1 MTTPGNMNQ
10 KQFTPIRRGD
20 LPDLPTVHK
29 DSRAVS
35 PAEFQTAA
43 QRGQAHLNRL
53 AAKGQSTSALSDP
66 TSRTHVADTAFA
78 ATREEW
84 GGGTY
89 SPATGK
95 SVNFRSPAKF
105 AVTVRDPADPGIS
118 IPNVANR
125 EQFGNAMDEA
135 HKRYAGQL
143 ARGSHYLGIFHDPTK
158 QVGGHTGA
166 IDFDP
171 VAVVG
176 GKGGFEKGRQ
186 QAKEVMSATHAL
198 GGAYHFASGDG
209 FWPDHVIEGG
219 SHE

>member
-1 MTTPGNMNQ
+1 MTMNQ
-10 KQFTPIRRGD
+10 QQFAVIRKSD

-29 DSRAVS
+29 DSQAVS
-35 PAEFQTAA
+35 PAEFQRSA
-43 QRGQAHLNRL
+43 QRGQAHLDRL
-53 AAKGQSTSALSDP
+53 AARGQSTAAMDTP
-66 TSRTHVADTAFA
+66 AGRAKVADTAFA

-89 SPATGK
+89 SPSTGK
-95 SVNFRSPAKF
+95 NVSFRSPAKF
-105 AVTVRDPADPGIS
+105 ALTVRDPEDRGIS
-118 IPNVANR
+118 VPNTVNR
-125 EQFGNAMDEA
+125 EQFGNALEEA
-135 HKRYAGQL
+135 HARYADKL

-158 QVGGHTGA
+158 EVGGHTGA

-186 QAKEVMSATHAL
+186 QAKDMMSATHAL

-209 FWPDHVIEGG
+209 FWPNHVVE
-219 SHE
+219 